1 MPKETR
7 WSLTPNYHIFSKSK
21 INSIQ
26 IIQYHTLTSH
36 NIFIL
41 SNKKKKNNNT
51 HTHKSHPFKISL
63 NNNIFQHNS
72 FLFLIII
79 FFFQQEDLSLKHI
92 PISSVRLYH
101 MFQSQPFKNKTLT
114 YHDSDFSVPTGNKNC
129 GIAISTKKEKKKKTM
144 KASEKAAQVASY
156 LVITPLSSCK

>member
-26 IIQYHTLTSH
+26 IMQYHTLTSH

-41 SNKKKKNNNT
+41 SNKKKKIIT
-51 HTHKSHPFKISL
+51 LTLTSHTHLKYLSITTFF
-63 NNNIFQHNS
+63 NII
-72 FLFLIII
+72 LFYSYLFI

-101 MFQSQPFKNKTLT
+101 MFQSQPFKNKTFT